1 MDFQITGIENALDLQ
16 TPGTTSPAQ
25 PSRRGSGLLNFLG
38 GLQGFL
44 QPKPI
49 QVPEI
54 QDTAPISDSASP
66 QTVAAY
72 VVLAVF
78 VLGSAGLLFYILK
91 K

>member
-1 MDFQITGIENALDLQ
+1 MDFQITGIDNALDLQ

-25 PSRRGSGLLNFLG
+25 PRRRGSGLLNFLG

-49 QVPEI
+49 EVPQI

-72 VVLAVF
+72 VALAVF

>member
-1 MDFQITGIENALDLQ
+1 MDFEITGIDNALDLQ
-16 TPGTTSPAQ
+16 TPGTTSPAT
-25 PSRRGSGLLNFLG
+25 PPKRGFLNFLG

-49 QVPEI
+49 QVPQI

>member
-1 MDFQITGIENALDLQ
+1 MDFEITGLDTALDLQ

-25 PSRRGSGLLNFLG
+25 PSRRGSGFLNLLG

-66 QTVAAY
+66 QTIAAY